1 LDYNSLHRPQP
12 LGILPFPQG
21 LFLWPKEAA
30 ETLLGGGGTD
40 LQPPLDD
47 SALGRFNRF
56 VQAPETDALKALKGE
71 LPENYHLLLDLAAFA
86 GGVLAEP
93 PELEGEEEI
102 KGLACLV
109 RASWHLEQ
117 DDPGKARQG
126 LEDGLEACREA
137 SPLLAAQILNTMAEL
152 EEGPHR
158 IQRYRQA
165 LDLCPE
171 RSLVAAELW
180 LNLGI
185 CYQELAG
192 PGQRSALVEAVAC
205 YQRSLQF
212 LTREDHPAS
221 YALAQNNLAL
231 AYLSMPMTE
240 ASDQLRMGI
249 AVQALREVLKVY
261 TKENAPGPWASA
273 KMNLANSLQYLP
285 SAHPEQNLA
294 EAVDIYEEILPLRD
308 PQRDPLGT
316 ARLLANQANAL
327 AHLGVFEHAREKFAL
342 SRECFLKGGDNESA
356 QAVEEQIQ
364 ALPTEKEKPLGA
376 L

>member
-1 LDYNSLHRPQP
+1 MDCKALHRPQP

-21 LFLWPKEAA
+21 LFLWPEEAA
-30 ETLLGGGGTD
+30 VAIMKGEESD
-40 LQPPLDD
+40 LQPVLDE
-47 SALGRFNRF
+47 SILGRFNSF
-56 VQAPETDALKALKGE
+56 VQDPELDGLGVLKSE
-71 LPENYHLLLDLAAFA
+71 LPEDYHLLLELAAFA
-86 GGVLAEP
+86 GGVRAEP
-93 PELEGEEEI
+93 PQLDGEEEF
-102 KGLACLV
+102 KGLAGLV

-117 DDPGKARQG
+117 NDPDRARQE
-126 LEDGLEACREA
+126 LEDGLQACLEV
-137 SPLLAAQILNTMAEL
+137 SPLLAAQLLSTMAEL
-152 EEGPHR
+152 EDGPHR

-165 LDLCPE
+165 LELCPE
-171 RSLVAAELW
+171 RSLVGAELW

-192 PGQRSALVEAVAC
+192 PGQRSPLVEAVAC

-212 LTREDHPAS
+212 FTRDEHPAS
-221 YALAQNNLAL
+221 YALAQNNMAL

-294 EAVDIYEEILPLRD
+294 EAVQIYEELLPLRD

-327 AHLGVFEHAREKFAL
+327 AHLGVFEHA
-342 SRECFLKGGDNESA
+342 
-356 QAVEEQIQ
+356 
-364 ALPTEKEKPLGA
+364 
-376 L
+376 